1 MIESQGQE
9 LLDYALA
16 NLKAEEFLQFLGDI
30 RALFGEEMRWD
41 PATST
46 AVMNPTLHHWAK
58 TLDMYLPIISQLE
71 TEIQSKTIV

>member
-46 AVMNPTLHHWAK
+46 AVMNPTLHH
-58 TLDMYLPIISQLE
+58 
-71 TEIQSKTIV
+71 